1 MNKQSKVS
9 KVINMKTVLLLIIV
23 LTALVSV
30 ISNRLSSNEIHGN
43 DLESIKKMI
52 STIESYE
59 NTSIDILDMKD
70 FGDDRIVGFLSDGTP
85 AYIEFSK
92 NDEGNYSF
100 VYTEMYTNNS
110 FSTFII
116 NFNDSDPV
124 AVVIKNRYNDI
135 AKLELS
141 VNNQVIEQEFN
152 VNQDSLA
159 WIELP
164 HCSNSSCRYDYKYY
178 DINGILIDN

>member
-1 MNKQSKVS
+1 
-9 KVINMKTVLLLIIV
+9 MKTVLLLIIV
-23 LTALVSV
+23 LIALVSV

-70 FGDDRIVGFLSDGTP
+70 FGDDRIVGFLSDETP

-116 NFNDSDPV
+116 NFNDSDSIE
-124 AVVIKNRYNDI
+124 VVIKHR
-135 AKLELS
+135 
-141 VNNQVIEQEFN
+141 
-152 VNQDSLA
+152 
-159 WIELP
+159 
-164 HCSNSSCRYDYKYY
+164 
-178 DINGILIDN
+178 